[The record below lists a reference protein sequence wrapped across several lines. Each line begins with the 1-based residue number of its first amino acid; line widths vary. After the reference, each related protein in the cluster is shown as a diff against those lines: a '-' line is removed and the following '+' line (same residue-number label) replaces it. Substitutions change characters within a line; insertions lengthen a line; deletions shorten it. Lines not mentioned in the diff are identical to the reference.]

1 MDQENSNMQLP
12 ELALEKNTLKTHTC
26 FHHSHKPWKATVQ
39 LTPAAK
45 LILIPKSVTSTLQPT
60 DITS

>member
-1 MDQENSNMQLP
+1 MQLP
-12 ELALEKNTLKTHTC
+12 ELALEKNTLKSHT
-26 FHHSHKPWKATVQ
+26 FFRHSWKPWKVDVQ

-45 LILIPKSVTSTLQPT
+45 MILIPTSVTSTLQPT